1 MHRRSH
7 KERVCLLANGEQ
19 GVFSRCPHTIH
30 KERQKAA
37 YNIKL
42 LQIKSVF
49 NFLRFLFFSGAFMQL
64 LFLPVLFAV
73 LVWLLLISACTVVLF
88 PFDRCYV
95 FDKC

>member
-30 KERQKAA
+30 QEREKAS

-42 LQIKSVF
+42 LQIKYIF
-49 NFLRFLFFSGAFMQL
+49 TFLRFLFFSGVFVKL

-73 LVWLLLISACTVVLF
+73 IVWLLLIGVCVVLLF